1 MAENINDLISA
12 LRTFVQRANQR
23 LDDAAAELRR
33 ATENIENLEIAHRQS
48 ARAVQPQS
56 SVLVQALAL
65 MWHAAS
71 HCPA

>member
-33 ATENIENLEIAHRQS
+33 ATENIENLEIAYRQS
-48 ARAVQPQS
+48 ARKRITHGRQ
-56 SVLVQALAL
+56 
-65 MWHAAS
+65 
-71 HCPA
+71 